1 MKIIIYTDGSCIG
14 NPGPG
19 GWAFVIL
26 DQDEEILHQSS
37 GSAAHTTN
45 NRMEMQ
51 AIIESLKYVSKNHPL
66 ASLELHSDSNLLVQS
81 INLGWKRKANQ
92 DLWLEM
98 DKLLPKLKIKFN
110 WVKAHHQN
118 AFNNLCDELA
128 QAAARKAQKKLAK
141 SPRSTKASTTK
152 KAPPKSTRAEQSSIF

>member
-1 MKIIIYTDGSCIG
+1 MKIQIYTDGSCIG

-26 DQDEEILHQSS
+26 DQDEEILHQAS
-37 GSAAHTTN
+37 GSSLDTTN

-51 AIIESLKYVSKNHPL
+51 AIIEALKYVHKNHSS
-66 ASLELHSDSNLLVQS
+66 ATFELHSDSNLLVQS
-81 INLGWKRKANQ
+81 INLGWKRKANL
-92 DLWLEM
+92 DLWMDM
-98 DKLLPKLKIKFN
+98 DKALANVKVKFK

-128 QAAARKAQKKLAK
+128 QAASRKALKKLNK
-141 SPRSTKASTTK
+141 SPASAKTLIK
-152 KAPPKSTRAEQSSIF
+152 KAPPKSNRVEQSSIF